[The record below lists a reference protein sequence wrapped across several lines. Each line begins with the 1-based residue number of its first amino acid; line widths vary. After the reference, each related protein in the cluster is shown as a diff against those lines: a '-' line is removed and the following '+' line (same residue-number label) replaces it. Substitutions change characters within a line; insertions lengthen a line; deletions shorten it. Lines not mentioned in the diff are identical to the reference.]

1 MTMKEL
7 IDGFGQQLLKG
18 VEVGENL
25 NFTAPK
31 NPIQNVVI
39 TGLGG
44 SGMGGKI
51 VAELI
56 ENELEVPVYI
66 NNSYSLPNFVSKNTL
81 VIASSFSGNTEET
94 ISALEFALERK
105 AECAI
110 ISSGGRAIEIA
121 REEGLSYA
129 QVPNVGPPR
138 ANIGLSIVQQ
148 LYLLKA
154 YKLIDWDVKSAIKS
168 AVAFLSSNK
177 ESIKIEAEKLANFL
191 YQKQPIVYACHRF
204 HGTAIR
210 FKQQLNENAKMLA
223 WTHVIPE
230 MNHNEL
236 VGWAGGSKLHAPVF
250 FETNSDSERNQLR
263 TQLSKEI
270 IKEHTEIFTVK
281 AYGNSPLIQTL
292 YLIHL
297 GDWCSQ
303 FLADKNQVDIFDI
316 KVIEHLKSELAKH

>member
-7 IDGFGQQLLKG
+7 IDSFGQQLLKG

-31 NPIQNVVI
+31 NPIQNIVI

-51 VAELI
+51 VAELL
-56 ENELEVPVYI
+56 ENELDVPVYL

-94 ISALEFALERK
+94 ICALEFALERK

-121 REEGLSYA
+121 KEEGLSYA

-154 YKLIDWDVKSAIKS
+154 YQLIDWDVKAAIKG
-168 AVAFLSSNK
+168 AVAFLSSHK
-177 ESIKIEAEKLANFL
+177 ESIKTEAEKLASFL
-191 YQKQPIVYACHRF
+191 YKKQPIVYACHRF
-204 HGTAIR
+204 HGAAIR

-236 VGWAGGSKLHAPVF
+236 VGWAGGSKQHAPVF
-250 FETNSDSERNQLR
+250 FETASDSERNHLR
-263 TQLSKEI
+263 AALSKEI
-270 IKEHTEIFTVK
+270 IKNYTEVYTVK
-281 AYGNSPLIQTL
+281 AQGSSALTQTL

-297 GDWCSQ
+297 SDWCSQ

-316 KVIEHLKSELAKH
+316 DVIEHLKSELAKH

>member
-25 NFTAPK
+25 NFVVPK
-31 NPIQNVVI
+31 NPIQNIVI

-51 VAELI
+51 VAELL
-56 ENELEVPVYI
+56 ENELTVPVYL
-66 NNSYSLPNFVSKNTL
+66 NNSYYLPNFVSENTL

-94 ISALEFALERK
+94 ICALEFALNK
-105 AECAI
+105 NAECAI
-110 ISSGGRAIEIA
+110 ISSGGKAIEIA
-121 REEGLSYA
+121 KREGLSYA

-148 LYLLKA
+148 LYMLKA
-154 YKLIDWDVKSAIKS
+154 YGLIEWDVKAAIKS
-168 AVAFLSSNK
+168 AEAFLSSNK
-177 ESIKIEAEKLANFL
+177 ESIKAEAEKLANFL

-204 HGTAIR
+204 HGAAIR

-236 VGWAGGSKLHAPVF
+236 VGWAGGTKHHAPVF
-250 FETNSDSERNQLR
+250 FETESDSQRNQLR
-263 TQLSKEI
+263 TKLSKEI
-270 IKEHTEIFTVK
+270 IEKHTEIYTVK
-281 AYGNSPLIQTL
+281 AQGKSALLQTM

-303 FLADKNQVDIFDI
+303 FLADRNQVDIFDI
-316 KVIEHLKSELAKH
+316 KAIEHLKSELAKH